1 MRPSSYWCP
10 PSLRKLLLAG
20 ERYHIAKHVL
30 KVVFL
35 QTTVLGLFIEIIEK
49 VF

>member
-30 KVVFL
+30 KVFL
-35 QTTVLGLFIEIIEK
+35 QTAVLGLFIEILEK